1 MKRKRYQIKFG
12 NVVMSHMKGI
22 VAAKLLNLKLL
33 QQLSKLLHK
42 IEVELKPMMM
52 TTRII
57 SN

>member
-1 MKRKRYQIKFG
+1 
-12 NVVMSHMKGI
+12 MSHMKGI